1 MIVGTG
7 KYRYERV
14 EGWPKMPEYFSVAET
29 TPGIAPGVAG
39 IATDSQDRVFVF
51 NRSQHPVIIF
61 DRDGNFVSCWGEG
74 HFPGAHGIFIGPD
87 DSVYLADY
95 QTHVVEKFTP
105 GGKLV
110 WTLGN
115 RNVGA
120 APLVNMPFCM
130 PTRLVV
136 GPTGD
141 LFVSDGYANFCVHK
155 FSPERELIKTW
166 GGPGHEPGQL
176 QWPHGIEVDKYGTVY
191 VCDREND
198 RIQLF
203 TSDGELI
210 DIWTDFMNPH
220 NIHIDQKNDI
230 MYVVESQVKALSRP
244 TDRSRVSI
252 RDLKGNILSMWEGR
266 ESEGK
271 GVLEVCHDICVD
283 SRGDIYIG
291 EVYDV
296 PRLQKFAKVS

>member
-14 EGWPKMPEYFSVAET
+14 EGWAKLPPYFPMIDPSS
-29 TPGIAPGVAG
+29 PIPQGPPGVAV
-39 IATDSQDRVFVF
+39 DSKDQIFLFCRGK
-51 NRSQHPVIIF
+51 HPIIIL
-61 DRDGNFVSCWGEG
+61 DRDGNFLGSWGEG
-74 HFPGAHGIFIGPD
+74 HFLGAHGLFIGPD
-87 DSVYLADY
+87 DSLYLADY
-95 QTHVVEKFTP
+95 QAHVVEKFTP
-105 GGKLV
+105 DGELIWKI
-110 WTLGN
+110 GN
-115 RNVGA
+115 RNLA
-120 APLVNMPFCM
+120 APPLVNQPFCM

-166 GGPGHEPGQL
+166 GGPGHEPGQF
-176 QWPHGIEVDKYGTVY
+176 QWPHGIDLDKYGTVY

-198 RIQLF
+198 RIQTF

-220 NIHIDQKNDI
+220 NIHIDRKNDI
-230 MYVVESQVKALSRP
+230 MYIVESQVKALSRP

-283 SRGDIYIG
+283 SRGDLYIG
-291 EVYDV
+291 ELLDV
-296 PRLQKFAKVS
+296 PRIQKFAKVS